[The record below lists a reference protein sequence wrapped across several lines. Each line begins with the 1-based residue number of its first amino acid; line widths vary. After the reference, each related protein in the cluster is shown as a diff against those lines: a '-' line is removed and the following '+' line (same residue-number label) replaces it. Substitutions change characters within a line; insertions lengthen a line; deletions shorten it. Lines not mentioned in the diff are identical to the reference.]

1 MNKITAN
8 ELKTRGVSILEEHL
22 AENPEIVITVRGEEK
37 YVVMEMAQ
45 YAYLRECELE
55 TALHEARADYNA
67 GNHVVESV
75 DEHIAAAKEHRRMNY
90 KLIYTQSY
98 NKRAAKFLRRHPE
111 LAGQYEKTLK
121 LLELDPLHP
130 SLRLHQLKERLQ
142 GIIGRFHQRLVPHH
156 SGIFHDRK
164 RNHPGKCRAS
174 R

>member
-75 DEHIAAAKEHRRMNY
+75 DEHI
-90 KLIYTQSY
+90 
-98 NKRAAKFLRRHPE
+98 
-111 LAGQYEKTLK
+111 
-121 LLELDPLHP
+121 
-130 SLRLHQLKERLQ
+130 ERLKN
-142 GIIGRFHQRLVPHH
+142 IEE
-156 SGIFHDRK
+156 
-164 RNHPGKCRAS
+164 
-174 R
+174 